1 MQMYAIFSIKGTK
14 RHTKISTNYPLDSHL
29 RPHLRHSAPKRP
41 ENANNPLFLPPQ
53 PVTIPLCGSF
63 PPRLRHNKNGEF
75 ATLHFAI
82 NRTAE
87 SVSRLSDSMAGR
99 RKSSAFRFCC
109 PLKPSPD
116 GLFRAWGTITLPE
129 RCGRF
134 QALGLHLNNAAGAS
148 LRQRPA
154 STPHGGDGSQTIH
167 KTNKINSLTCLNES
181 PFEYLSFSH
190 CKDPVLSPAA
200 QSPITGIRTDTV
212 HY

>member
-148 LRQRPA
+148 LRQRHA

-167 KTNKINSLTCLNES
+167 KTNKINSLT
-181 PFEYLSFSH
+181 
-190 CKDPVLSPAA
+190 
-200 QSPITGIRTDTV
+200 
-212 HY
+212 

>member
-14 RHTKISTNYPLDSHL
+14 RHTKISTNYPLDSHP

-63 PPRLRHNKNGEF
+63 PPRLRHNKNGEL

-82 NRTAE
+82 
-87 SVSRLSDSMAGR
+87 VQQ
-99 RKSSAFRFCC
+99 KSSAFRFCC

-116 GLFRAWGTITLPE
+116 GLFRAWGAITHPE

-200 QSPITGIRTDTV
+200 QSPLTGIRTDTV

>member
-29 RPHLRHSAPKRP
+29 RPHLRHTVPKQT

-53 PVTIPLCGSF
+53 TITIPLCGSF
-63 PPRLRHNKNGEF
+63 PPRLRHNKNGEL

-82 NRTAE
+82 VQQKASLDSLTLWLAAENRLHFA
-87 SVSRLSDSMAGR
+87 SAVR
-99 RKSSAFRFCC
+99 SS
-109 PLKPSPD
+109 PSPD
-116 GLFRAWGTITLPE
+116 VLFRAWGAITLPE

-167 KTNKINSLTCLNES
+167 KTNKINSLT
-181 PFEYLSFSH
+181 
-190 CKDPVLSPAA
+190 
-200 QSPITGIRTDTV
+200 
-212 HY
+212 

>member
-63 PPRLRHNKNGEF
+63 PLRLRLNKKWRACDSPF
-75 ATLHFAI
+75 C

-87 SVSRLSDSMAGR
+87 SASRLSDSMAGS

-116 GLFRAWGTITLPE
+116 GLFRAWGAITLPE

-148 LRQRPA
+148 LRQRHA

-200 QSPITGIRTDTV
+200 QSPLTGIRTDTV

>member
-14 RHTKISTNYPLDSHL
+14 RHTKISTNYPLDSHPH
-29 RPHLRHSAPKRP
+29 PHLRHSAPKRP

-148 LRQRPA
+148 LRQRHA

-200 QSPITGIRTDTV
+200 QSPIAGIRTDTV